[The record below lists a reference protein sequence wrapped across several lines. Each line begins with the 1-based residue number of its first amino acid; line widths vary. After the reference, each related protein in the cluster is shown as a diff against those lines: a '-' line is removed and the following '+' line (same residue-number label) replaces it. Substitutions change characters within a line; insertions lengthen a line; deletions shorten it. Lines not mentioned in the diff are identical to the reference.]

1 MNINHPVQG
10 RIDMYRIFSS
20 VRCRRV
26 QIKRNLSTVKLS
38 IWFRFAEVEWNPK
51 DYILRNWTK
60 YRLYFC
66 AALLL
71 RCERWWKCETTDSMI
86 STQKTF
92 MLMHIQMNSS
102 NWRRLLCTID
112 TLMCHWMKTMH
123 HTSKLNLQT
132 FPFSQYA
139 CCVCGGFWLHQ
150 SANWI
155 SCLTNDSWNKLLTLF
170 DINIHGIQIRFIY
183 VVFRKSHFHCTFSFS
198 HHCIHRTVIWA
209 LNDFTALK
217 TLGLVSGH
225 VINFFSLR
233 SCFDVGYIETAF
245 Y

>member
-1 MNINHPVQG
+1 
-10 RIDMYRIFSS
+10 
-20 VRCRRV
+20 
-26 QIKRNLSTVKLS
+26 
-38 IWFRFAEVEWNPK
+38 
-51 DYILRNWTK
+51 
-60 YRLYFC
+60 
-66 AALLL
+66 
-71 RCERWWKCETTDSMI
+71 MI
-86 STQKTF
+86 SFCRSRVKPKGLHSQKLNQISTLFLRSPASPVRTMMKMWNNRQHDFNTKTF